1 MGDREPVFIFEANEQ
16 ESYIVIIEVNNR
28 QAIF

>member
-16 ESYIVIIEVNNR
+16 EGYIVIIEVNNR